1 VPEATGAGVRF
12 SQRPILRW
20 AVAGLGFRL
29 SLGEIW
35 SLGPIALLIVTLST
49 FLALWF
55 GFWIAKRLGVPHKLG
70 ILLSVG
76 GAICGASAVVA
87 ADSVVQ
93 SEKQDAPIALGT
105 ITLLGTIGIVIFPPL
120 GHLLQLSDWM
130 FGVWD
135 GASLHEM
142 AQVVAAG
149 FGFSDEAARIA
160 TVVKL
165 TRICLL
171 APVVFW
177 LAWNMRRHHESA
189 GQAKVSPV
197 PWFLVVFVGFA
208 AINSL
213 GVLPKPWLELIRRA
227 DLWLLCVGMAGV
239 GLATGVK
246 DLVAAGVR
254 PLAVATLQWL
264 VLAAISLALIWAS
277 LALPFALG
285 GRPGV

>member
-1 VPEATGAGVRF
+1 V
-12 SQRPILRW
+12 
-20 AVAGLGFRL
+20 
-29 SLGEIW
+29 
-35 SLGPIALLIVTLST
+35 
-49 FLALWF
+49 
-55 GFWIAKRLGVPHKLG
+55 
-70 ILLSVG
+70 
-76 GAICGASAVVA
+76 
-87 ADSVVQ
+87 
-93 SEKQDAPIALGT
+93 
-105 ITLLGTIGIVIFPPL
+105 
-120 GHLLQLSDWM
+120 
-130 FGVWD
+130 
-135 GASLHEM
+135 SLHEM